1 MAGWSPA
8 DPIIIGTNHYI
19 IFFFG
24 NLRKKKKKI
33 MKSLG
38 NYEVYHQF
46 LKNFFT
52 WKGAVEQG
60 RFLAPNV
67 WWRLLGEK
75 SVFPD

>member
-1 MAGWSPA
+1 MKSL
-8 DPIIIGTNHYI
+8 
-19 IFFFG
+19 G
-24 NLRKKKKKI
+24 NL
-33 MKSLG
+33 KSLG